1 MRLLQAVD
9 DEGQIAT
16 VKHLGVRE
24 ATSTGCPNMAQ
35 KQTIEI
41 PLVGVM
47 RIEVSSDPTQD
58 SVITF
63 ATKPEANIALRL
75 PPTVIAE
82 LEALLARASQ
92 EQAK

>member
-1 MRLLQAVD
+1 
-9 DEGQIAT
+9 
-16 VKHLGVRE
+16 
-24 ATSTGCPNMAQ
+24 MAR

-41 PLVGVM
+41 PIIGVI

-63 ATKPEANIALRL
+63 ATEAEANIALRL
-75 PPTVIAE
+75 PPAVIAE

-92 EQAK
+92 EQAKRLPKQ

>member
-1 MRLLQAVD
+1 
-9 DEGQIAT
+9 
-16 VKHLGVRE
+16 
-24 ATSTGCPNMAQ
+24 MAK

-41 PLVGVM
+41 PIVGVM
-47 RIEVSSDPTQD
+47 RIEVSSDPSLD

-63 ATKPEANIALRL
+63 ATEAEANIALRL

-92 EQAK
+92 EQAKRLPKQ

>member
-1 MRLLQAVD
+1 
-9 DEGQIAT
+9 
-16 VKHLGVRE
+16 
-24 ATSTGCPNMAQ
+24 MAK

-41 PLVGVM
+41 PIVGVM

-63 ATKPEANIALRL
+63 TTEAEANIALRL

-82 LEALLARASQ
+82 LEALLVRASQ
-92 EQAK
+92 EQARRLPKQ